1 MLLSNNYTV
10 RAGVGGFLQPNLQ
23 FHQLT
28 EMPPPIFLQNMCGAK
43 LVYSGCSLQ
52 SIVFFFSFFCQRII
66 NLCGNQEL
74 HFWGQGYPW
83 VVIQIYATQMKLL
96 CYWRVEI
103 WESGFGM
110 YKWKRCFSRKY
121 MWGYIC
127 ILIPRQ
133 KYFVF
138 LWMDI
143 SVKIQLEFQFPTD
156 QNNNE
161 VHCPTSR
168 GERDFL
174 QQTWWA
180 HWKWDCQCG

>member
-1 MLLSNNYTV
+1 MVFSSWTFNFTNSQKCHHQSC
-10 RAGVGGFLQPNLQ
+10 VG
-23 FHQLT
+23 T
-28 EMPPPIFLQNMCGAK
+28 EHVWGKACIFWVLPPINC
-43 LVYSGCSLQ
+43 CC
-52 SIVFFFSFFCQRII
+52 FCQRII

-74 HFWGQGYPW
+74 HFWGQGYPS

-110 YKWKRCFSRKY
+110 YKWKRCFSRKC
-121 MWGYIC
+121 MCGCIC
-127 ILIPRQ
+127 ILTPRQ
-133 KYFVF
+133 KYSIF

-168 GERDFL
+168 GEWDFL

-180 HWKWDCQCG
+180 HWKWDCQHG